1 MDRLYSAWEELLG
14 WMRTCA
20 QELGAE
26 FVVEAHFPDAIYRL
40 HRELRLPTTVMSAS
54 LAFPETGERFLTASV
69 SPPWARDR
77 GIEVRVV
84 KAHVYLHLH
93 LEEEGLAY
101 EGRPLTERRLCQIAA
116 AAKKGLAP
124 VLEPA

>member
-1 MDRLYSAWEELLG
+1 MDRLDSAWSELLA
-14 WMRTCA
+14 WMRSCA
-20 QELGAE
+20 QELGAV

-40 HRELRLPTTVMSAS
+40 HRELKLPTTIMSAS

-77 GIEVRVV
+77 GIEVRIV

-93 LEEEGLAY
+93 LDEEGLVY

-116 AAKKGLAP
+116 AARKGLAP
-124 VLEPA
+124 ELEPT

>member
-1 MDRLYSAWEELLG
+1 MDRLYSAWTELLA
-14 WMRTCA
+14 WMRSCA
-20 QELGAE
+20 RERGAE

-40 HRELRLPTTVMSAS
+40 HRELQLPTTIMSAS

-77 GIEVRVV
+77 GIELRIV

-93 LEEEGLAY
+93 LEEEGLVY

-116 AAKKGLAP
+116 VAEKGLAP
-124 VLEPA
+124 ELELT

>member
-14 WMRTCA
+14 WLRACA
-20 QELGAE
+20 RELGAE

-40 HRELRLPTTVMSAS
+40 HRELRLPTTIMSAS
-54 LAFPETGERFLTASV
+54 LAFPENGERFLTASV

-77 GIEVRVV
+77 GIEIRLV

-101 EGRPLTERRLCQIAA
+101 EGRALTERRLCQIAA

-124 VLEPA
+124 VLELA